1 MHVTTETPS
10 PPLSGGGQTSSL
22 ANDAAT
28 IARVFER
35 TVLGRINRL
44 FEPEYIVID
53 GLLHINR
60 LLIAHQPNEHVFRKT
75 MRPVRP
81 RSIEDCPPLKLN
93 VKVPGL
99 LDSLEFVEDT
109 SQETALAS
117 DNIEVD
123 ILAIGVN
130 FKECLIAL
138 GRVKSERL
146 GSEFAGVV
154 RTVGATCSQ
163 FQPGDRVAVCDL
175 DCYRTRIRIKENQA
189 VKIPDSM
196 SLIDVARLQ
205 KNESDLIHA
214 ASGGTGQAA
223 IQIAALTGAEIF
235 ATVGSLRKKKLL
247 TENYNIDDDHIFYSR
262 DTSFADGI
270 KRLTKGRGVDVVLN
284 SLSGDGLRASWECT
298 APFGRFVEI
307 GRRDIDAR
315 GSLPM
320 APFMKNLSFF
330 GVDLAGIAEERTA
343 VGKRI
348 LQTIMAMFESQKLQ
362 VPYPLQT
369 YQLQDVE
376 KAFRFIQSGKSS
388 GKIVLE
394 VAKSEELPVSD
405 CPRYGCC
412 FVEST
417 KSDFT
422 LHENAS
428 YLIAGGLGGLG
439 RCIARWLV
447 HRGAKNLLLLSRSG
461 PSDNEEAMKLLIE
474 LRDHGV
480 RVETPICDIADIRA
494 LKDILQ
500 QQSSNM
506 PPIKGCFQASMA
518 LRASPDTF
526 SQSHII
532 IMLKKDTG
540 LDIRDHISHLAPKV
554 QGSWNLHSALP
565 SGLDFFILLS
575 SVCGIFGNSGQSNYA
590 AGNTFQ
596 DVLARFRVS
605 HGEKA
610 TALDLGIILSEG
622 FVAENKH
629 IMDHLMR
636 LSLLLPISLDELFAL
651 FDLYCDPEREL
662 EEPATYSQLITG
674 LKLPADQKAEG
685 RDILVAMQQPMFR
698 HMHEIAP
705 TTTVNPS
712 DGKKRRVQNDLRI
725 QFSQAASQE
734 DAAVIVSEA
743 LRTKMSRILGVSLD
757 EIQLDSRVESYG
769 VDSLVAVELRN
780 WLANEVDADVAVFE
794 LLGSATLRNVGT
806 VVAGKSSNRK

>member
-1 MHVTTETPS
+1 MLR
-10 PPLSGGGQTSSL
+10 LS
-22 ANDAAT
+22 
-28 IARVFER
+28 
-35 TVLGRINRL
+35 
-44 FEPEYIVID
+44 
-53 GLLHINR
+53 H
-60 LLIAHQPNEHVFRKT
+60 HQPNDHVFRKT
-75 MRPVRP
+75 IRPVRP
-81 RSIEDCPPLKLN
+81 RPIEDCPPLKLN
-93 VKVPGL
+93 VRVPGL

-109 SQETALAS
+109 SHETALAS

-154 RTVGATCSQ
+154 RSVGATCSQ
-163 FQPGDRVAVCDL
+163 FRPGDRVAVCDL
-175 DCYRTRIRIKENQA
+175 DCYRTRIRIKEDQA

-196 SLIDVARLQ
+196 SFVEAASIPTAFTTAYYSLIDVARLQ
-205 KNESDLIHA
+205 KNESVLIHA

-235 ATVGSLRKKKLL
+235 ATVGSLRRKKLL
-247 TENYNIDDDHIFYSR
+247 IEIYNIEDDHIFYSR
-262 DTSFADGI
+262 DTSFANGI
-270 KRLTKGRGVDVVLN
+270 KR
-284 SLSGDGLRASWECT
+284 CT
-298 APFGRFVEI
+298 AAFGRFVEI
-307 GRRDIDAR
+307 GRRDINAR
-315 GSLPM
+315 GSLPI
-320 APFMKNLSFF
+320 APFIKNLSFF
-330 GVDLAGIAEERTA
+330 GVDLAGIAEERTV

-348 LQTIMAMFESQKLQ
+348 LQTIMAMFETQKLQ

-394 VAKSEELPVSD
+394 VAKSENLPV
-405 CPRYGCC
+405 
-412 FVEST
+412 VEST

-422 LHENAS
+422 LDENAT

-439 RCIARWLV
+439 RCIARWLI

-461 PSDNEEAMKLLIE
+461 PSDNEEAMKLLKE
-474 LRDHGV
+474 LQGNGV
-480 RVETPICDIADIRA
+480 RVETPKCDIADIRA
-494 LKDILQ
+494 LQDVLQ

-518 LRASPDTF
+518 LRDSTF
-526 SQSHII
+526 ATMSHNEW
-532 IMLKKDTG
+532 TE
-540 LDIRDHISHLAPKV
+540 SLAPKV

-575 SVCGIFGNSGQSNYA
+575 SVCGIFSNSGQSNYA

-596 DVLARFRVS
+596 DALARFRIS

-651 FDLYCDPEREL
+651 FDLYCNPDREL
-662 EEPATYSQLITG
+662 KEPTAYSQLITG

-685 RDILVAMQQPMFR
+685 RDVLVAMQQPMFR
-698 HMHEIAP
+698 HMHEIAS
-705 TTTVNPS
+705 TTSLNPS
-712 DGKKRRVQNDLRI
+712 NEKERRVQNDLRT
-725 QFSQAASQE
+725 QFSQATSQE
-734 DAAVIVSEA
+734 NAAVFVSEA
-743 LRTKMSRILGVSLD
+743 LRNKMSRILGVGLD

-780 WLANEVDADVAVFE
+780 WLANEVGADIAVFE

>member
-1 MHVTTETPS
+1 
-10 PPLSGGGQTSSL
+10 
-22 ANDAAT
+22 
-28 IARVFER
+28 
-35 TVLGRINRL
+35 
-44 FEPEYIVID
+44 
-53 GLLHINR
+53 
-60 LLIAHQPNEHVFRKT
+60 
-75 MRPVRP
+75 
-81 RSIEDCPPLKLN
+81 
-93 VKVPGL
+93 
-99 LDSLEFVEDT
+99 
-109 SQETALAS
+109 
-117 DNIEVD
+117 
-123 ILAIGVN
+123 
-130 FKECLIAL
+130 
-138 GRVKSERL
+138 
-146 GSEFAGVV
+146 
-154 RTVGATCSQ
+154 
-163 FQPGDRVAVCDL
+163 
-175 DCYRTRIRIKENQA
+175 
-189 VKIPDSM
+189 
-196 SLIDVARLQ
+196 LIDVARLQ
-205 KNESDLIHA
+205 KNESVLIHA

-223 IQIAALTGAEIF
+223 IQIAALTGAETF

-247 TENYNIDDDHIFYSR
+247 MENYNIDDDHIFYSR
-262 DTSFADGI
+262 DTSFATGI
-270 KRLTKGRGVDVVLN
+270 KRLTRGRGVDVVLN

-320 APFMKNLSFF
+320 APFIKNLSFF
-330 GVDLAGIAEERTA
+330 GVDLAGIAEERTP
-343 VGKRI
+343 VGRRI
-348 LQTIMAMFESQKLQ
+348 LQTIMAMFETQKLQ

-394 VAKSEELPVSD
+394 VAKSEELPV
-405 CPRYGCC
+405 
-412 FVEST
+412 VEST
-417 KSDFT
+417 GSDFT

-461 PSDNEEAMKLLIE
+461 PSDNEEAMKLLID

-480 RVETPICDIADIRA
+480 RVETRICDITDIRA

-506 PPIKGCFQASMA
+506 PPIKGKIQDS
-518 LRASPDTF
+518 TF
-526 SQSHII
+526 ATMSHNEWTESI
-532 IMLKKDTG
+532 
-540 LDIRDHISHLAPKV
+540 APKI

-610 TALDLGIILSEG
+610 TALDLGIILSE
-622 FVAENKH
+622 
-629 IMDHLMR
+629 
-636 LSLLLPISLDELFAL
+636 
-651 FDLYCDPEREL
+651 EREL
-662 EEPATYSQLITG
+662 DEPATYSRLITG
-674 LKLPADQKAEG
+674 LKLLADQKAEG
-685 RDILVAMQQPMFR
+685 RDILAAMQQPMFR
-698 HMHEIAP
+698 HMHEIAS

-712 DGKKRRVQNDLRI
+712 DEKERRVQNDLRT

-743 LRTKMSRILGVSLD
+743 LRNKMSRILGVSLD